1 MWGSVREGAGLLES
15 SPSRHRDAAV
25 VSQARGVTGLVR
37 LKPTPTRHSDAT
49 RLVVKEEIL
58 PVREGGRGGVCL
70 LCLDP
75 GLGFGSAP

>member
-49 RLVVKEEIL
+49 RLVVKEEEGVFVFYVWIRVWVL
-58 PVREGGRGGVCL
+58 VQPPKEGG
-70 LCLDP
+70 
-75 GLGFGSAP
+75 